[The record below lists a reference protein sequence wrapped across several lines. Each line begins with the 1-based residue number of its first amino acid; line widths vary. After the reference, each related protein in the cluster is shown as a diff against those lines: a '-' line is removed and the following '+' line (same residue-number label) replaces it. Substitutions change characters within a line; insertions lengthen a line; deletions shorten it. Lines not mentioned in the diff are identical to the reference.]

1 MFVNKQTVPA
11 LTCPYNYRHRM
22 MTILFLLQPW
32 HGYRFIFTQGHSAFL
47 ADAASLASFSPKMS
61 SCRKSVFRFAVTDY
75 MYVAASCLHSGRF
88 FWNLFWTAIQA
99 LLFYFERKLYFFLT
113 RKTVFLKNSPKL
125 YFFRISIDNLR
136 PYMCYVI
143 FIQEL
148 LFVKYYLFLIDS
160 LFLLLLMQQEHHYL
174 FWDLLQFSLQKLY
187 KYRFLL
193 DELRTRIWIV
203 LTAHL
208 FVLGNL
214 L

>member
-1 MFVNKQTVPA
+1 
-11 LTCPYNYRHRM
+11 M
-22 MTILFLLQPW
+22 MTILFLLQAW
-32 HGYRFIFTQGHSAFL
+32 HGYRFTFTQRHSAFL
-47 ADAASLASFSPKMS
+47 ADASSLVSFSPKMS
-61 SCRKSVFRFAVTDY
+61 SCWESVFSGLPWPTIC
-75 MYVAASCLHSGRF
+75 MSQQAAYIQDAFPGIF
-88 FWNLFWTAIQA
+88 FWIAIKA
-99 LLFYFERKLYFFLT
+99 LLFYFATKTLFFSHKKDCFSK
-113 RKTVFLKNSPKL
+113 KTALSCI
-125 YFFRISIDNLR
+125 FFRISIDNLG

-193 DELRTRIWIV
+193 DALRTRVWIV

>member
-1 MFVNKQTVPA
+1 
-11 LTCPYNYRHRM
+11 M
-22 MTILFLLQPW
+22 MTILFLLQAW
-32 HGYRFIFTQGHSAFL
+32 HGYRFTFTQRHSAFL
-47 ADAASLASFSPKMS
+47 ADASSLVSFSPKMS
-61 SCRKSVFRFAVTDY
+61 SCRKSVFSGFTWPTIC
-75 MYVAASCLHSGRF
+75 MSQQAAYIQDAFSGIF
-88 FWNLFWTAIQA
+88 FWIAIQA

-113 RKTVFLKNSPKL
+113 RKTVFSKKTTLSCI
-125 YFFRISIDNLR
+125 FFKISIDNLGS
-136 PYMCYVI
+136 YMCYVI

-148 LFVKYYLFLIDS
+148 LFVKYCLFLIDS

-193 DELRTRIWIV
+193 DALRTRVWIV